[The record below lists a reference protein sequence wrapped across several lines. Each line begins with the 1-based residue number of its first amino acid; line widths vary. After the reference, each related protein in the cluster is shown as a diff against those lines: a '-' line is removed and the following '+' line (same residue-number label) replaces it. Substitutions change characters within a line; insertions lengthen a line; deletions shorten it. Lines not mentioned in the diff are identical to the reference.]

1 MSPETVRYLLSLDLK
16 MLETTSQTEQ
26 AGFPQ
31 CINSI
36 QPGGFRIG
44 RVGRAYPD
52 QCEVKLINV
61 DQAGS
66 HNISLSLMAR
76 NVSLVPGRC
85 CHGAALSAW
94 ATSTTGRRPS
104 RL

>member
-1 MSPETVRYLLSLDLK
+1 MQCLLFSVALIQIHKSLGFARSAKNGFVIGGSAVSPETVRYLLSLDLK

-66 HNISLSLMAR
+66 HS
-76 NVSLVPGRC
+76 
-85 CHGAALSAW
+85 
-94 ATSTTGRRPS
+94 
-104 RL
+104 

>member
-52 QCEVKLINV
+52 QCEVRLTERGEMLSRSRAVCMGYLNSEENTTRTIDDQGWLHSGDILTV
-61 DQAGS
+61 D
-66 HNISLSLMAR
+66 
-76 NVSLVPGRC
+76 
-85 CHGAALSAW
+85 
-94 ATSTTGRRPS
+94 
-104 RL
+104 

>member
-16 MLETTSQTEQ
+16 MLELTSQTEQ
-26 AGFPQ
+26 AAFPQ

-52 QCEVKLINV
+52 QCEVKLINQ
-61 DQAGS
+61 DQARAADLSSSS
-66 HNISLSLMAR
+66 HLT
-76 NVSLVPGRC
+76 VDWGRGVVVKEQGGL
-85 CHGAALSAW
+85 HGLPQQRAED
-94 ATSTTGRRPS
+94 S
-104 RL
+104 RDH